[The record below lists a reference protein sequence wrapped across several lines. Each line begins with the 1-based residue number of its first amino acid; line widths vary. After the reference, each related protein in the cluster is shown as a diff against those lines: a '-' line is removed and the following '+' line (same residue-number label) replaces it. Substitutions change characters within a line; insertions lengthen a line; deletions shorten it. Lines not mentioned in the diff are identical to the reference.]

1 MINANFANTAVII
14 PVYNSEKFIKKLIE
28 ELLSVIKNIIV
39 VDDGSTDKSFEIYSK
54 YPVKYFRYK
63 KNRGKGEALKKGF
76 EIAIRE
82 GFLYAITLD
91 SDYQHLPQD
100 VPKFIKRQIAT
111 GANLIYGKRNFSPF
125 VMPPARI
132 MSNFL
137 TSLIVSLKIKN
148 RIYDSQC
155 GFRLYDLSFIKR
167 MQIKTDKYQTET
179 ELLIKFAKLSAKF
192 DFVPIKTIYDK
203 EKSYIS
209 HVRDIKNFIKVIL
222 NT

>member
-1 MINANFANTAVII
+1 MAFELKELPIFARDYLAYMDTVRNCSENT
-14 PVYNSEKFIKKLIE
+14 
-28 ELLSVIKNIIV
+28 
-39 VDDGSTDKSFEIYSK
+39 
-54 YPVKYFRYK
+54 
-63 KNRGKGEALKKGF
+63 
-76 EIAIRE
+76 IRE
-82 GFLYAITLD
+82 YFYDLRLFL
-91 SDYQHLPQD
+91 
-100 VPKFIKRQIAT
+100 KFIKRQIAT

-155 GFRLYDLSFIKR
+155 GYRLYDLKLIKN